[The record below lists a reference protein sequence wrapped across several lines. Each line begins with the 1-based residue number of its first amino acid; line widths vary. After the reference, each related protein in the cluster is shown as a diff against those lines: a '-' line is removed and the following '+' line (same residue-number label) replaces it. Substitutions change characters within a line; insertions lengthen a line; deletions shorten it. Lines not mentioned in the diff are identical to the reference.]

1 MERYEVYRDSGIE
14 WIGEIPRHWQIA
26 KLKTIGSISKGTGI
40 KRDDVVE
47 DGFPCVRYGELYT
60 TYSNK
65 LEFVK
70 SQIPASLYSKC
81 NHLKPGEL
89 LFALTGETRE
99 DIGPCTM
106 NCTEYEIAYGGDTA
120 AFSVKYSDPAFLAY
134 ALNSEYFRKQKENAA
149 RGDIVVHLPVDKL
162 LNATLVLPSPEE
174 EAQIAAY
181 LDEKSAGIDS
191 LIEQTERSID
201 LLEEYRKSVI
211 TEAVTKG
218 LDPDAPMKDSG
229 IEWIGEIPQAWSAQP
244 LKYITS
250 SIESGRSVDGAN
262 CPANENE
269 PGVLTLSSV
278 YKASFNPQANKAV
291 EDAESISLLRCP
303 VKGESLLISRC
314 NTSEWVGT
322 AAIVEKDIPNLFL
335 PDKIWQLGF
344 SSWPLCRWI
353 WYYLQSNYAR
363 HYFAVNSVGAS
374 STMQNVSKDD
384 LLALVIPVPPASEQ
398 DAILV
403 HLDKEIAAISQS
415 VATRRRLIE
424 KLQEY
429 RKSLIYEAVTGK
441 FKVSGAE

>member
-1 MERYEVYRDSGIE
+1 MKKYEANEDSDIE
-14 WIGEIPRHWQIA
+14 WVSSIPMNWKVIPA
-26 KLKTIGSISKGTGI
+26 KALWKVRKEPVGDNASPEDLISVSEYYGVAPRVKKIDSDETLMRAESLDGYQLCYPGDLVMNIMLAWKGAQGISAYEGIVSPSYVVYKPICSHDICPRYFHYLLRCDTYKTVFKRWSTGI
-40 KRDDVVE
+40 IDSRL
-47 DGFPCVRYGELYT
+47 RLYP
-60 TYSNK
+60 
-65 LEFVK
+65 E
-70 SQIPASLYSKC
+70 
-81 NHLKPGEL
+81 
-89 LFALTGETRE
+89 
-99 DIGPCTM
+99 
-106 NCTEYEIAYGGDTA
+106 
-120 AFSVKYSDPAFLAY
+120 AFLRIP
-134 ALNSEYFRKQKENAA
+134 LL
-149 RGDIVVHLPVDKL
+149 LPPKSVQEAI
-162 LNATLVLPSPEE
+162 ATF
-174 EAQIAAY
+174 
-181 LDEKSAGIDS
+181 LDTKTTEIDS
-191 LIEQTERSID
+191 LIVKTERSIK

-211 TEAVTKG
+211 SGAVTKG
-218 LDPDAPMKDSG
+218 LDPDTPMKDSG

>member
-1 MERYEVYRDSGIE
+1 M
-14 WIGEIPRHWQIA
+14 
-26 KLKTIGSISKGTGI
+26 
-40 KRDDVVE
+40 
-47 DGFPCVRYGELYT
+47 RYGELYT

-229 IEWIGEIPQAWSAQP
+229 IDWIGKIPEHWSISKVKYEFTNHDSLRRPVEASLRSQDSESLYPYYGASGIVDTIDNYIFDGRRILIGEDGANLVLRNLPLVYVAEGKYWVNNHAHILEPSENLDFDYAAHQLELIDLTDYITGSAQP
-244 LKYITS
+244 K
-250 SIESGRSVDGAN
+250 
-262 CPANENE
+262 
-269 PGVLTLSSV
+269 LS
-278 YKASFNPQANKAV
+278 QANLGQIPVVVPPV
-291 EDAESISLLRCP
+291 EEQRAIVRQINSSLCSLEESI
-303 VKGESLLISRC
+303 
-314 NTSEWVGT
+314 NT
-322 AAIVEKDIPNLFL
+322 K
-335 PDKIWQLGF
+335 
-344 SSWPLCRWI
+344 R
-353 WYYLQSNYAR
+353 
-363 HYFAVNSVGAS
+363 
-374 STMQNVSKDD
+374 
-384 LLALVIPVPPASEQ
+384 LLAE
-398 DAILV
+398 
-403 HLDKEIAAISQS
+403 
-415 VATRRRLIE
+415 RL
-424 KLQEY
+424 KEY
-429 RKSLIYEAVTGK
+429 RKSLIYETVTGK
-441 FKVSGAE
+441 IKVPGVDQA